1 MSVSIETLQV
11 LLHLFLVNRV
21 HKRVQVG
28 IFDCLNSQSPT
39 TLTSTGASQFH
50 AVDSIFRV
58 LQDSSECLSNI
69 GRIKHRVLEPV
80 VSLVSSFSESPCV
93 PEHGS
98 ADSSIQDVHA
108 IVWLVTEMREYNDG
122 DT

>member
-1 MSVSIETLQV
+1 MTIRIVTLQV
-11 LLHLFLVNRV
+11 LLHLFLVNWV

-69 GRIKHRVLEPV
+69 GRIEHRVLEPV

-98 ADSSIQDVHA
+98 ADSCTQNVHG
-108 IVWLVTEMREYNDG
+108 IVGLVTEMREYNDG
-122 DT
+122 NT